1 MNVLTK
7 GCSSKALLFSIRRT
21 WLKSS
26 LAPCICEWYDGTR
39 FMNAHIFSD
48 AVPKSQLRE
57 RVKFS
62 GAFSSRILDVDLQ
75 RLNVVSETIDTPI
88 SIMEVSKHPGAEQD
102 LVKSGSEQD
111 IFWRAVPVSQD
122 FFGLLGSPIP
132 SAACQGQCVR
142 LYIYINLPCFHI
154 A

>member
-1 MNVLTK
+1 
-7 GCSSKALLFSIRRT
+7 
-21 WLKSS
+21 
-26 LAPCICEWYDGTR
+26 
-39 FMNAHIFSD
+39 MNAYIFSD

-102 LVKSGSEQD
+102 LVKSGIEQG
-111 IFWRAVPVSQD
+111 ILWR
-122 FFGLLGSPIP
+122 GSNK
-132 SAACQGQCVR
+132 SRG
-142 LYIYINLPCFHI
+142 Y
-154 A
+154 